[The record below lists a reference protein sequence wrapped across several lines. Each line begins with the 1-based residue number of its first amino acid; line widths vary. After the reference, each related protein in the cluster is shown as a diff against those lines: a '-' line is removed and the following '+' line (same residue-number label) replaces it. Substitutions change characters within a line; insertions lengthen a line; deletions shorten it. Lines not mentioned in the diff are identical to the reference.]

1 MDREVVDKVRRYADI
16 VRKEM
21 PVKMVILYGSYAR
34 GLENLAS
41 DIDVAVVVD
50 KIESNYLEQSARLFH
65 FVREV
70 DTRIEPVLLSSNE
83 DRSGFLSS
91 ILKYGMIIYQQR
103 ESQLYI

>member
-1 MDREVVDKVRRYADI
+1 MDREVIDKVRRYTDV

-34 GLENLAS
+34 GSENLTS

-50 KIESNYLEQSARLFH
+50 KIESDYLEQSARLFH
-65 FVREV
+65 LIREV
-70 DTRIEPVLLSSNE
+70 DTRIEPVLLSSSE

-91 ILKYGMIIYQQR
+91 ILKYGKIIYQER
-103 ESQLYI
+103 DSRLYI